1 MPAKIVTTEARGQR
15 RAALRSEVSG
25 PFSLFPVPAPILVP
39 AMLVVSAPIPYRP
52 LAAAERS
59 NVQHEER
66 P

>member
-1 MPAKIVTTEARGQR
+1 MSAKTVTTEARAQR

-52 LAAAERS
+52 MASGERT